1 MTSLVNKYF
10 LKGVASEQNMVQ
22 GLWTEA
28 IQVQGHT
35 FYYLP
40 RTLKKKDIIFGE
52 DVLSSFDYALP
63 IEMYIDNF
71 NNWQGDQE
79 IISKFGLEIRKQMV
93 LSVSASRWA
102 TEVTKIS
109 SSMWVAS
116 RPQEGDL
123 IYDPMTRALLEIKF
137 TDHDDE
143 FYQLNKNYRYQMTCE
158 LFRYG
163 QETIATGI
171 ADIDVVSD
179 IDMMN
184 FQLLNEDG
192 TLLLQE
198 NGSSILNDTD
208 TTSINERKDNSSEF
222 KQESIFIDFNINN
235 PFLE

>member
-1 MTSLVNKYF
+1 MTSLVNRYF
-10 LKGVASEQNMVQ
+10 KKGVASEQNMVQ

-28 IQVQGHT
+28 IQVQGAT

-40 RTLKKKDIIFGE
+40 RSLQKKDNIFGE
-52 DVLSSFDYALP
+52 DVLSSFEVALP

-93 LSVSASRWA
+93 LSVSATRWK
-102 TEVTKIS
+102 TEVAKIS
-109 SSMWVAS
+109 AGMWVSS

-143 FYQLNKNYRYQMTCE
+143 FYQLNTNYRYQMTCE
-158 LFRYG
+158 IFRYG
-163 QETIATGI
+163 QETISTGI
-171 ADIDVVSD
+171 TDIDVTSD
-179 IDMMN
+179 IDLMN
-184 FQLLNEDG
+184 YQLLNEDG
-192 TLLLQE
+192 TMLLQE
-198 NGSSILNDTD
+198 DGFTILNDIGTA
-208 TTSINERKDNSSEF
+208 SANERKDNSQDFST
-222 KQESIFIDFNINN
+222 ESVFIDFNINN